1 MINPTKGVMSQ
12 LTVEEL
18 QQLLREQFSQCDV
31 VLEKIGLRW
40 ARVRVPIKE
49 QHLRPGGTVSGP
61 TMMTLADTATYL
73 AILAEIGPVVLAV
86 TTNLTIN
93 FMRKPASNRDVI
105 GEAQLLKLGRRL
117 AVAEVR
123 IYSESESELVAHAT
137 CTYSIPPH

>member
-1 MINPTKGVMSQ
+1 
-12 LTVEEL
+12 
-18 QQLLREQFSQCDV
+18 
-31 VLEKIGLRW
+31 
-40 ARVRVPIKE
+40 
-49 QHLRPGGTVSGP
+49 
-61 TMMTLADTATYL
+61 MMTLADTATYL

-105 GEAQLLKLGRRL
+105 GEVQLLKLGRRL

>member
-93 FMRKPASNRDVI
+93 FMRKPASSRDVI
-105 GEAQLLKLGRRL
+105 GEAQLLTRGRRL

-123 IYSESESELVAHAT
+123 IYSEGESGLVAHAT

>member
-31 VLEKIGLRW
+31 VLEKIGSCW

-93 FMRKPASNRDVI
+93 FMRKPESNRDVI

-123 IYSESESELVAHAT
+123 IYSEGESGLVAHAT

>member
-49 QHLRPGGTVSGP
+49 QHLRPGRTVSGP

>member
-123 IYSESESELVAHAT
+123 IYSEGESELVAHAT

>member
-31 VLEKIGLRW
+31 VLEKIGPRW

-93 FMRKPASNRDVI
+93 FMRKPVSNRDVI

-123 IYSESESELVAHAT
+123 IYSEGESELVAHAT

>member
-31 VLEKIGLRW
+31 VLEKIGPRW

-105 GEAQLLKLGRRL
+105 GEVQLLKLGRRL

-123 IYSESESELVAHAT
+123 IYSESESGLVAHAT